1 MSDNTT
7 IRPWVSIGEA
17 ATQVIGKISYE
28 LPKNERDPAFIARMD
43 KLASHDTD
51 SGHTMVDT
59 DDLRRLVEIAE
70 RYRQMDREA
79 AKHVETAIVTHS
91 RHFTG
96 EEPYVG
102 WERLGRAL
110 REDYDLLSRYEDF
123 EEDEIN
129 AILDGKK

>member
-7 IRPWVSIGEA
+7 IRPWVSVGEA
-17 ATQVIGKISYE
+17 ATQAIGKISYE
-28 LPKNERDPAFIARMD
+28 LPKSERDQAFIDRMD

-51 SGHTMVDT
+51 SGQTMVDT

-70 RYRQMDREA
+70 RFRELDRAA
-79 AKHVETAIVTHS
+79 AKHVETVIIAYS

-96 EEPYVG
+96 FDEYVG
-102 WERLGRAL
+102 WQGLGIAL
-110 REDYDLLSRYEDF
+110 RKDYELLDAYERA
-123 EEDEIN
+123 EEEEIN